1 MSVDSFSYCQACREI
16 IYHNYSSI
24 QPEGTGG
31 GEQCKERS
39 SGYGAPHSSL
49 AQPDIPSASHPNPC
63 TNHFTSYTSYQ
74 RE

>member
-31 GEQCKERS
+31 GEQRKERS

-49 AQPDIPSASHPNPC
+49 TKRENSACS
-63 TNHFTSYTSYQ
+63 TVRSTVT
-74 RE
+74 